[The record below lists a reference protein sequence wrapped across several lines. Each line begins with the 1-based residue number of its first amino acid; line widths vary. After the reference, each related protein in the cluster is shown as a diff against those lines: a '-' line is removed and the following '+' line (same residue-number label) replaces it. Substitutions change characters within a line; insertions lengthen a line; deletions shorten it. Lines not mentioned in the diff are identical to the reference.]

1 MWRADPQ
8 ETFRRAQGQEPSNV
22 VILLATV
29 LTVAGALVAIT
40 YGLAQAH
47 DMSGALALHTV
58 DSIAGV
64 LLAWLFLHTIYALH
78 YARLYYDETDE
89 GTAGAF
95 RKGLAFP
102 GDSDVVDYGDFVYY
116 SFTIAMCYQ
125 TSDVTVTSPA
135 MRRLTI
141 VHAIVSFIFVLVI
154 LGLLV
159 NILANVM

>member
-1 MWRADPQ
+1 M
-8 ETFRRAQGQEPSNV
+8 
-22 VILLATV
+22 
-29 LTVAGALVAIT
+29 
-40 YGLAQAH
+40 
-47 DMSGALALHTV
+47 
-58 DSIAGV
+58 
-64 LLAWLFLHTIYALH
+64 
-78 YARLYYDETDE
+78 
-89 GTAGAF
+89 GAF
-95 RKGLAFP
+95 QKGLAFP
-102 GDSDVVDYGDFVYY
+102 GDSDLMNYGDFVYY

>member
-1 MWRADPQ
+1 
-8 ETFRRAQGQEPSNV
+8 
-22 VILLATV
+22 V
-29 LTVAGALVAIT
+29 LTVGGALVAIT

-47 DMSGALALHTV
+47 DMSRALLDLHTV
-58 DSIAGV
+58 YSIAGV
-64 LLAWLFLHTIYALH
+64 LLAWLLLHTIYALH

-102 GDSDVVDYGDFVYY
+102 GDSDLVDYGDFVYY